1 MQARAYW
8 TTGPGHGQ
16 VRPVELPDPGPDEAL
31 VRTVCSGV
39 SGGTETLVH
48 RGGVPEAVRD
58 LMRAPYQE
66 GDLPGPVKYG
76 YLSVGVVERGPA
88 GWTGRRVFCLY
99 PHQDRYVVPV
109 DALSPIPDDV
119 PDERAVLAGA
129 VETALNALWDAGP
142 RYGDRLAV
150 IGGGMIGGAVAA
162 LARRFPLGRLELVD
176 VDPDRAELAAALGVP
191 FATPHAAA
199 GDCDL
204 VLHCSATAEGLALAL
219 DLLGEE
225 GTCWEVS
232 WYGDATPPVP
242 LGGAFHARRLSIRAS
257 QVGAV
262 SASRRARRTTR
273 DRLGLA
279 LAALADPA
287 FDALLGDRHAFED
300 LPGVMNE
307 LAGGRL
313 AAGCQVIRYDRPAD
327 RPFDDPTHD
336 EEPLCSA

>member
-8 TTGPGHGQ
+8 TTGPGSGE
-16 VRPVELPDPGPDEAL
+16 VRPVELPDPGPDQAL

-39 SGGTETLVH
+39 SAGTETLVH

-58 LMRAPYQE
+58 LMRAPYQD

-88 GWTGRRVFCLY
+88 DWVGRRVFCLY

-129 VETALNALWDAGP
+129 VETAVNALWDAGP

-162 LARRFPLGRLELVD
+162 LARRFPLERLELVD
-176 VDPDRAELAAALGVP
+176 VDPARAELAAALGVP
-191 FATPHAAA
+191 FATPERA
-199 GDCDL
+199 GGDYDL
-204 VLHCSATAEGLALAL
+204 VLHCSASAAGLALAL
-219 DLLGEE
+219 DLLGTE

-262 SASRRARRTTR
+262 SASRRARRTTA
-273 DRLGLA
+273 DRLSLA
-279 LAALADPA
+279 LGALADPA
-287 FDALLGDRHAFED
+287 FDALLGRRHAFED
-300 LPGVMNE
+300 LPTVMDD

-313 AAGCQVIRYDRPAD
+313 PAGCQVIRYDRPAD
-327 RPFDDPTHD
+327 
-336 EEPLCSA
+336 